1 MKKKHGKKYLEV
13 TKLIDPNKEY
23 SLEEAIDLLIKT
35 SITKFDASCEMHLN
49 LAVDPKFADQM
60 VRSMVSLPHG
70 IGKEV
75 RVIAFV
81 TDDKVKSALAAG
93 AVKAGLDD
101 LMEEVTKGFLDFD
114 VAVAT
119 PDVMKNLGK
128 IAKVLGPKGLMPNI
142 KSGTVTEDVTKTI
155 EEMKKG
161 KIEFKTDKQGI
172 VHSIFGK
179 VSFGKEKLLENANA
193 LLKAVL
199 EAKPSGVKGTYIKSI
214 FLTTT
219 MGPSVKITLPKRTA

>member
-1 MKKKHGKKYLEV
+1 MKKLHGKKYAEV
-13 TKLIDPNKEY
+13 TKLVDPDKEY
-23 SLEEAIDLLIKT
+23 PLEEAIDLLIKT
-35 SITKFDASCEMHLN
+35 SIAKFDASCEMHFN
-49 LAVDPKFADQM
+49 LAVDPKFSDQM

-81 TDDKVKSALAAG
+81 AEDKAKAALAAG

-142 KSGTVTEDVTKTI
+142 KSGTVTEDVPKTI

>member
-1 MKKKHGKKYLEV
+1 
-13 TKLIDPNKEY
+13 
-23 SLEEAIDLLIKT
+23 
-35 SITKFDASCEMHLN
+35 
-49 LAVDPKFADQM
+49 
-60 VRSMVSLPHG
+60 
-70 IGKEV
+70 
-75 RVIAFV
+75 
-81 TDDKVKSALAAG
+81 
-93 AVKAGLDD
+93 
-101 LMEEVTKGFLDFD
+101 
-114 VAVAT
+114 
-119 PDVMKNLGK
+119 
-128 IAKVLGPKGLMPNI
+128 
-142 KSGTVTEDVTKTI
+142 
-155 EEMKKG
+155 MKKG